1 MKYPWKRDPANL
13 PDNYSQ
19 VLKKLESTERRL
31 MKNPDYA
38 DGYNQQIKEMEELDF
53 GRKLTKT
60 EIDEWKG
67 PVHYVA
73 HHAVVRPEKK
83 TTPIRIVFNSSA
95 SFNGHTLNDYWFKGP
110 DLLNNL
116 FGVLLRFRENQ
127 VAVCG
132 DITKMYHMIAI
143 PPEDQHVHRFIWRNY
158 ETEREP
164 DICSHVW
171 RSPRP
176 RHGHNNNAH

>member
-1 MKYPWKRDPANL
+1 
-13 PDNYSQ
+13 
-19 VLKKLESTERRL
+19 
-31 MKNPDYA
+31 
-38 DGYNQQIKEMEELDF
+38 MEELNF
-53 GRKLTKT
+53 ARKLTKR

-95 SFNGHTLNDYWFKGP
+95 SFNGHTLNDYRFKGP

-116 FGVLLRFRENQ
+116 FGVLFRFRESQ

-132 DITKMYHMIAI
+132 DITKMYHTVPISMYTDS
-143 PPEDQHVHRFIWRNY
+143 EDQHVHRFIWRNY

-164 DICSHVW
+164 DIYVKTVLTF
-171 RSPRP
+171 RDRP
-176 RHGHNNNAH
+176 AHKMALQQCARWQR